1 MEKEMKRKLKAELE
15 TVELGH
21 CVLKDVTG
29 GYRPLPVG
37 DDSILL
43 DLNVQTN
50 CSVYAGGKNDSLI
63 IRGNNNSLVAVD
75 FPQLR

>member
-21 CVLKDVTG
+21 CVLKDVTS

-37 DDSILL
+37 DDQSFL
-43 DLNVQTN
+43 T
-50 CSVYAGGKNDSLI
+50 
-63 IRGNNNSLVAVD
+63 
-75 FPQLR
+75 